1 MFLTWLCFS
10 RCDEL
15 GIFFQRPRFYTLG
28 FTQHSFC
35 RTSTFRCT
43 LLNILTDCL
52 STKIKKK
59 KTISERF
66 VARFRIFLVHCQ
78 RALLSFRGL
87 FSRLTLLYSLTS
99 SFFLGTNRWGHL
111 HVHQWDCCPRFLAEF
126 LKFCHLKLCKYAHN
140 CSQQRESC
148 VNCRFS

>member
-59 KTISERF
+59 TFCR
-66 VARFRIFLVHCQ
+66 
-78 RALLSFRGL
+78 SFQNFSGSLPTRSSQ
-87 FSRLTLLYSLTS
+87 FSRAFFLTLLYSLTS